1 MSAFCSWVAGT
12 AAGCRCRVP
21 LQGAAVR
28 VLFALWSLVAGAL
41 QGAAAGC
48 RCWCCCSGKLRQVLS
63 RVQGFFSF
71 SLLVF
76 RSKRALV
83 GMPLRLVLASFWSG
97 CVSFCLCY
105 GCRGAASS
113 ISSTSSKSS
122 TSSTSS
128 GKSNAQAVAPAAAPA
143 ANLLVLLALLALL
156 VLLVLLVLLLAQ
168 LVQLV
173 LLLLLWFRGVLVLL
187 VAASAAS
194 AAAGSDRRRFAT
206 LRQKCIMTAR
216 ALFCWFSQVI
226 SKERVHVDCVRAMF
240 PWFQPL
246 SMTRNESLQKTSKNN
261 ARDVTSAA
269 WCELSRQLVWS
280 CRGLEA
286 SGDAPNSA

>member
-1 MSAFCSWVAGT
+1 MFAFWSWVPGALAGCRCKVLLSECCVHFG
-12 AAGCRCRVP
+12 AGLLVQLQGCRCRVP

-113 ISSTSSKSS
+113 ISSTSS
-122 TSSTSS
+122 TSS

-143 ANLLVLLALLALL
+143 ANLLVLLALL
-156 VLLVLLVLLLAQ
+156 VLLVLLLA
-168 LVQLV
+168 QLV

-216 ALFCWFSQVI
+216 ALFC
-226 SKERVHVDCVRAMF
+226 
-240 PWFQPL
+240 
-246 SMTRNESLQKTSKNN
+246 
-261 ARDVTSAA
+261 
-269 WCELSRQLVWS
+269 
-280 CRGLEA
+280 
-286 SGDAPNSA
+286 